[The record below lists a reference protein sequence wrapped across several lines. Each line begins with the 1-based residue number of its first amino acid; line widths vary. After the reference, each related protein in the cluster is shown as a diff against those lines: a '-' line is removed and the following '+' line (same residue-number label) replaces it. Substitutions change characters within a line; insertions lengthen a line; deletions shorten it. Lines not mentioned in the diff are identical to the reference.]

1 MTLKEL
7 KLLLQS
13 GGHAAIEL
21 HAVDA
26 RIYQVFQRFGSRLDP
41 LREGR
46 QTVCYPSRYA
56 ACKALADIGLDHVA
70 FVHRSAY
77 GEMIGME
84 TPFDATELRQHIGI
98 AHLRD

>member
-41 LREGR
+41 LTEGK

-56 ACKALADIGLDHVA
+56 ACKALVA
-70 FVHRSAY
+70 AANRAGGHDNVTALVIDWLGSS
-77 GEMIGME
+77 
-84 TPFDATELRQHIGI
+84 
-98 AHLRD
+98 